1 MATIIE
7 NTVRDG
13 SYSVNFQLSVE
24 QSNSIVKG
32 LDNLGFEYIEVGH
45 GLGLGAG
52 KSAAT
57 GLAKEIDETYIKGA
71 KSVVTYSKIG
81 VFYIPGIGCF
91 DDISMAADLGVDFI
105 RIGANIDRYSDMFNA
120 AKLVKEKKLWL
131 GLNLMKSYAVKPY
144 EFLKIVKEI
153 DSWGLADAIYLV
165 DSAGGML
172 PDEVFKYIDMTRE
185 YVVTPMGFHGHNNLS
200 LAVANSLSAV
210 SAGVEFVDSSIL
222 GMGRS
227 AGNAQTEV
235 LTYLLYKEGFLKKQ
249 FNQYNLYDFAEKV
262 VEPLMPLKQG
272 LDGDAIHIGVSKFH
286 TSYLPLINKGVET
299 FDINKRKLIKEVSD
313 VNCLSPDEELIMQIA
328 SDIRDADKK

>member
-1 MATIIE
+1 MVTIIE

-13 SYSVNFQLSVE
+13 SYAVNFQLSLE

-32 LDNLGFEYIEVGH
+32 LDDLGFEYIEVGH

-52 KSAAT
+52 KRAQT
-57 GLAKEIDETYIKGA
+57 GLAKETDETYIKGA
-71 KSVVTYSKIG
+71 KSIVTNSKVG
-81 VFYIPGIGCF
+81 VFYIPGIGSL
-91 DDISMAADLGVDFI
+91 DDIRMAADLGVDFI
-105 RIGANIDRYSDMFNA
+105 RIGVNIDRYNEMFTA
-120 AKLVKEKKLWL
+120 AKLAKERGVWL

-144 EFLKIVKEI
+144 EFMRIVKSI

-165 DSAGGML
+165 DSAGGMT
-172 PDEVFKYIDMTRE
+172 PEEVFKYIDLTRE

-210 SAGVEFVDSSIL
+210 SAGAEFVDSSIL

-235 LTYLLYKEGFLKKQ
+235 LTYLLNKEGVLKKE
-249 FNQYNLYDFAEKV
+249 FDQYSLYDFAEKV
-262 VEPLMPLKQG
+262 VAPLMTAKQG

-286 TSYLPLINKGVET
+286 TSYLPLINKCAEEIGVDT
-299 FDINKRKLIKEVSD
+299 RKLIKEVSD
-313 VNCLSPDEELIMQIA
+313 VNCLDPDLELVMQIA
-328 SDIRDADKK
+328 SDLNKRS